1 MDLHPWKLELRLLAR
16 ERGAW
21 IALLLFACALAYG
34 ASNGVP
40 LAREQD
46 ELARSLREGNAQFEH
61 QLRTAL
67 ERGPLDSREV
77 ASQGSAAFL
86 PPAPLP
92 LLATGQ
98 ADLEPGFDF
107 VNLWRLATPAA
118 DPTGLENPA
127 HLLAGR
133 FDLAFVLVWL
143 LPLCLLALLFDLLA
157 GERESG
163 TLRMALAQ
171 GVVPARWLARRALAR
186 ALPALVLAALAT
198 WLAGSVGPGDAGRLA
213 LAIAVVLAYGLFWTA
228 LAAAVNAVARTG
240 AGAAMGLGAAWV
252 VLVLVL
258 PTLLNV
264 VVETLHPTPSQPE
277 RIAAARHAAG
287 EAEQLGGELMRS
299 FYRDHP
305 ELAPA
310 TLQADLAAQMLAVQ
324 DEVARAVDPVQ
335 QRYEQQLERQQA
347 DVGRWR
353 FLSPAIAAHEAF
365 TDLAGTGFWRQRAYR
380 AQLDAFKDELQAFYA
395 PRIHRRERL
404 RQEDF
409 IRVPRFAFVEEPGTA
424 WALRVGVGCLGVMLL
439 SGALA
444 LFTARRLRS
453 AAHAL

>member
-21 IALLLFACALAYG
+21 IALLLFAAALLYGAWNGLALARQQEE
-34 ASNGVP
+34 
-40 LAREQD
+40 LARELRAEQQGFD
-46 ELARSLREGNAQFEH
+46 EALRAALA
-61 QLRTAL
+61 
-67 ERGPLDSREV
+67 RGPLDPREV
-77 ASQGSAAFL
+77 AGQGAIAFL

-98 ADLEPGFDF
+98 ADLVPGYD
-107 VNLWRLATPAA
+107 VLNLWKLETPTATQA
-118 DPTGLENPA
+118 GLENPA

-171 GVVPARWLARRALAR
+171 GVAPVRWLARRALAR
-186 ALPALVLAALAT
+186 ALPALALAVVAV
-198 WLAGSVGPGDAGRLA
+198 WLASSVGPGGPGRLG
-213 LAIAVVLAYGLFWTA
+213 LAIVVVLAYGLFWTA
-228 LAAAVNAVARTG
+228 LAAAVNAVARSA

-264 VVETLHPTPSQPE
+264 LVEAVHPTPSRPE
-277 RIAAARHAAG
+277 LLAAARRAAG
-287 EAEQLGGELMRS
+287 QAEQRGGELMRS

-310 TLQADLAAQMLAVQ
+310 TLRADLAAQLLAVQ

-335 QRYEQQLERQQA
+335 RRHAEQLARQQA
-347 DVGRWR
+347 DVARWR

-365 TDLAGTGFWRQRAYR
+365 TDLAGTGSARQHAYR
-380 AQLDAFKDELQAFYA
+380 AQLAAFEDALRDFYA
-395 PRIHRRERL
+395 PRIHRGEAV
-404 RQEDF
+404 RQEDYLS
-409 IRVPRFAFVEEPGTA
+409 VPRFTFAEEPLAA
-424 WALRVGVGCLGVMLL
+424 WTLRVATGLLGVALL
-439 SGALA
+439 AGALA
-444 LFTARRLRS
+444 LFTTRRLRT
-453 AAHAL
+453 AAQAL